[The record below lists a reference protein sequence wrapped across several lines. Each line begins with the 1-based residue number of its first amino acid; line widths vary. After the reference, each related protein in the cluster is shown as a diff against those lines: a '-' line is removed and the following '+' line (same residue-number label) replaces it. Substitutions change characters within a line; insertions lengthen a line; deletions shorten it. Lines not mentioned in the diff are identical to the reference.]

1 MKLLLLRENGCD
13 ETTLGNLWMDG
24 IWFCHTLEDQDRR
37 LETGGTKI
45 RGKTAIPLG
54 TYPVTIDWS
63 TRFAKQML
71 HVLDVPQFAGIR
83 IHAGNT
89 IFDTEGCIL
98 LGEDVDRDVLIH
110 SRVAVNRLQHEVAQA
125 LDRAEAVNLTV
136 ERE

>member
-1 MKLLLLRENGCD
+1 MKLRLVRENTTD
-13 ETTLGNLWMDG
+13 ETTLGNLYMDG

-37 LETGGTKI
+37 LEAGGVKV

-54 TYPVTIDWS
+54 TYAVTIDWS

-71 HVLDVPQFAGIR
+71 HVLDVPQFEGIR

-98 LGEDVDRDVLIH
+98 LGEDVDRDVLVH
-110 SRVAVNRLQHEVAQA
+110 SRIAVNRLQHEVAQA